1 MNAASLIVN
10 AVLIVLTGGALLV
23 GLAVGARRLLA
34 LQLGVVR
41 TILAG
46 LVGSAAWLT
55 FGITIQRPQ
64 HRPLVLTTVQ
74 LGIALL
80 AAMAF
85 LVLAE
90 AVVPSG
96 SVRPL
101 AGRERCGTGW
111 PGSDDIS
118 RSSRSRPATACAPT
132 CETAD
137 PSRPTPLRLLTLRVC
152 SLAPGMTVSWPARRL
167 SVERRGVESVLAHSP
182 RGSACCPPPRCI
194 DRRRCGWHPRTS
206 TTIDQGCVM
215 TTTAASPVPD
225 VAACCAPLGTSGL
238 SDTQAAATARVFK
251 ALADP
256 HRVKI
261 VNLLATSPE
270 PVCVCEF
277 TEPLGLS
284 QPTVS
289 HHLKKLVQA
298 GLLEREQRGTWAY
311 YRLRRDALGGLAA
324 ALDLQGGTR

>member
-101 AGRERCGTGW
+101 AWARALRHRLARVRRYLQILQIAARHGLRPHLRDRRPLEADTPEIADLAGVFARARHDGQLARAAVVGRAAW
-111 PGSDDIS
+111 
-118 RSSRSRPATACAPT
+118 
-132 CETAD
+132 
-137 PSRPTPLRLLTLRVC
+137 
-152 SLAPGMTVSWPARRL
+152 
-167 SVERRGVESVLAHSP
+167 RGVGVGAQSSGISMLP
-182 RGSACCPPPRCI
+182 
-194 DRRRCGWHPRTS
+194 S
-206 TTIDQGCVM
+206 TTM
-215 TTTAASPVPD
+215 
-225 VAACCAPLGTSGL
+225 
-238 SDTQAAATARVFK
+238 
-251 ALADP
+251 
-256 HRVKI
+256 H
-261 VNLLATSPE
+261 
-270 PVCVCEF
+270 
-277 TEPLGLS
+277 
-284 QPTVS
+284 
-289 HHLKKLVQA
+289 
-298 GLLEREQRGTWAY
+298 
-311 YRLRRDALGGLAA
+311 
-324 ALDLQGGTR
+324 

>member
-90 AVVPSG
+90 AVCRAG
-96 SVRPL
+96 RSVRWLGASVAAP
-101 AGRERCGTGW
+101 AG
-111 PGSDDIS
+111 PGPTIS
-118 RSSRSRPATACAPT
+118 PDPPDRGPPRPAPPPARP
-132 CETAD
+132 
-137 PSRPTPLRLLTLRVC
+137 PTP
-152 SLAPGMTVSWPARRL
+152 
-167 SVERRGVESVLAHSP
+167 RG
-182 RGSACCPPPRCI
+182 R
-194 DRRRCGWHPRTS
+194 HP
-206 TTIDQGCVM
+206 
-215 TTTAASPVPD
+215 
-225 VAACCAPLGTSGL
+225 
-238 SDTQAAATARVFK
+238 
-251 ALADP
+251 
-256 HRVKI
+256 
-261 VNLLATSPE
+261 
-270 PVCVCEF
+270 
-277 TEPLGLS
+277 
-284 QPTVS
+284 
-289 HHLKKLVQA
+289 
-298 GLLEREQRGTWAY
+298 
-311 YRLRRDALGGLAA
+311 
-324 ALDLQGGTR
+324 